1 VLHGTRGLAGPW
13 GLDLARLTH
22 VDLFSGLGGG
32 VLTGGLLGWRTV
44 SGCEIDPWCRQ
55 LLVRRQNDSTIEPFP
70 IWDDVRTFP
79 GLDFRGRVGVV
90 SGGFP
95 CQDLSLAG
103 GSRRP
108 KRQRDLPGLEVGQG
122 LEGARSGLWWSM
134 LRVIEEIE
142 PWRVYLEN
150 VPGLAS
156 RGLDQVLGGL
166 CDLGFDCAWRV
177 LSAAEIGA
185 PHLRRR
191 IWILASHPDRR
202 RREGERIA
210 EHSGELC
217 SPGDESYRLGKRRSG
232 DGEDHH
238 PDSEGLEGGQAGPEE
253 EIPFRLAVP
262 SQFWAKTEPPVLGLA
277 HGLPGRV
284 DQLRAVGNGWVPQ
297 VAAIAYR
304 SLAREIAGS

>member
-1 VLHGTRGLAGPW
+1 
-13 GLDLARLTH
+13 

-32 VLTGGLLGWRTV
+32 VLTGELLGWRTIA
-44 SGCEIDPWCRQ
+44 GCEVDPWCRQ
-55 LLVRRQNDSTIEPFP
+55 LLVRRQNDSTIKPFP
-70 IWDDVRTFP
+70 VWDDVRTFP

-103 GSRRP
+103 GPRRP
-108 KRQRDLPGLEVGQG
+108 KRQRELPGLEVGQG

-166 CDLGFDCAWRV
+166 CDLGFNCAWRV
-177 LSAAEIGA
+177 LSAAEVGA

-191 IWILASHPDRR
+191 IWILASHPDREPVR
-202 RREGERIA
+202 DIA
-210 EHSGELC
+210 ERDTPERGKL
-217 SPGDESYRLGKRRSG
+217 RGKRKTELRHPRS
-232 DGEDHH
+232 DDSH
-238 PDSEGLEGGQAGPEE
+238 PDSHGLEGGKTGPEE
-253 EIPFRLAVP
+253 EVSFRLAVP

-284 DQLRAVGNGWVPQ
+284 DQLRAVGNGWVPA
-297 VAAIAYR
+297 VAATAYR
-304 SLAREIAGS
+304 SLARELAGS